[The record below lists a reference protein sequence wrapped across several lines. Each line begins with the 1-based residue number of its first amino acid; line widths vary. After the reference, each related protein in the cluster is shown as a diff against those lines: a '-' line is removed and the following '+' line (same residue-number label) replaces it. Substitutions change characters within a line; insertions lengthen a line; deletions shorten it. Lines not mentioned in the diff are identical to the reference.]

1 MIMALRAYLPA
12 LDDALGG
19 HPWRYVAHIGCVLGT
34 SEAFES
40 LSGEHLVWVF
50 PVPTQTGRWSGSP
63 RLTQIEQD
71 VG

>member
-1 MIMALRAYLPA
+1 MIMASRAYLPA

-50 PVPTQTGRWSGSP
+50 PVPT
-63 RLTQIEQD
+63 
-71 VG
+71 